1 MSPLEKQFLKAY
13 DEFADPIF
21 RHCYFRVFNRERAKD
36 LMQETFT
43 KTWEYLNQSPITN
56 HESRIT
62 NMRAFL
68 YRVANN
74 LIIDNSRKKHERSLD
89 QMQEEGFDP
98 GEDTR
103 SRLIGLMEA
112 GEVIKM
118 LDKVNPKYRQVI
130 QMRYLD
136 DLSPK
141 EIAETI
147 GESENNVSV
156 RLHRG
161 LKEIREIL
169 EYSENLQHENG

>member
-43 KTWEYLNQSPITN
+43 KTWEYMQRSEPLDNI
-56 HESRIT
+56 
-62 NMRAFL
+62 RAFL
-68 YRVANN
+68 YKVANN
-74 LIIDNSRKKHERSLD
+74 LIIDNSRKKKEASLD
-89 QMQEEGFDP
+89 QLQDEGFDP

-103 SRLIGLMEA
+103 DKLTSFLEA
-112 GEVIKM
+112 GTVIKV
-118 LDKVNPKYRQVI
+118 LSKLNPKYRQAI
-130 QMRYLD
+130 QMRYID

-141 EIAETI
+141 EIAEAT
-147 GESENNVSV
+147 GESENNISV

-161 LKEIREIL
+161 LKELRDIM
-169 EYSENLQHENG
+169 EYSENPLNES

>member
-74 LIIDNSRKKHERSLD
+74 LIIDNSRQKDERSLY
-89 QMQEEGFDP
+89 Q
-98 GEDTR
+98 
-103 SRLIGLMEA
+103 
-112 GEVIKM
+112 
-118 LDKVNPKYRQVI
+118 I
-130 QMRYLD
+130 QY
-136 DLSPK
+136 
-141 EIAETI
+141 
-147 GESENNVSV
+147 
-156 RLHRG
+156 
-161 LKEIREIL
+161 
-169 EYSENLQHENG
+169 

>member
-1 MSPLEKQFLKAY
+1 MTPLEKQFLKAY

-43 KTWEYLNQSPITN
+43 KTWEYLNGGN
-56 HESRIT
+56 KRVD
-62 NMRAFL
+62 NLRAFL

-74 LIIDNSRKKHERSLD
+74 LIIDNSRKKKEDSLES
-89 QMQEEGFDP
+89 MQEEGFDP
-98 GEDTR
+98 GVDTR
-103 SRLIGLMEA
+103 GQLMSFMEA
-112 GEVIKM
+112 GEAIKV
-118 LDKVNPKYRQVI
+118 LDKINPKYKQVI
-130 QMRYLD
+130 QMRYID

-141 EIAETI
+141 EIAEAL

-161 LKEIREIL
+161 LKELREIM
-169 EYSENLQHENG
+169 EYSENPNG